1 MALRLRSQNERSSEA
16 NLLNLLGGDAV
27 AGDMVYAIIAPH
39 ELVDQHGVETPV
51 HLEQFAGSVRK
62 YIYWSIE
69 PSAPVGQAS
78 ACPGLLHHTLPS
90 PNAIA
95 KRPVCGPRFRSA
107 ARGIPVI
114 GDPLRPT
121 AQLLRTCL
129 LRGGM
134 PCRVGHSV
142 NSNKRLAIFAHLHY
156 VSSSTKS
163 SEAPHEWGHR

>member
-95 KRPVCGPRFRSA
+95 KRPVCGPPKMVGADTFFASC
-107 ARGIPVI
+107 RGASPPKRV
-114 GDPLRPT
+114 
-121 AQLLRTCL
+121 LLL
-129 LRGGM
+129 
-134 PCRVGHSV
+134 
-142 NSNKRLAIFAHLHY
+142 
-156 VSSSTKS
+156 
-163 SEAPHEWGHR
+163 E